1 MREWNIEGWVVNFY
15 LDNVMIQPS
24 LFHPLIV
31 YLFRPIF
38 VCVHLMK
45 LSLLTQNCLLMLV
58 TDCYLSLLIILFCLF
73 VFLSDSKLP
82 IQIAL
87 LMHLTIQC
95 TSYPTVQERYPDSGT
110 HCIKEVKIRCERNK
124 NEITLRV
131 LQEESNSKGL
141 SRLEIDDLR
150 PLGDLL
156 FS

>member
-31 YLFRPIF
+31 YLFRPIS
-38 VCVHLMK
+38 VCMHLMK
-45 LSLLTQNCLLMLV
+45 LSSLTLNCLLLLV

-95 TSYPTVQERYPDSGT
+95 TSHPTVQERYPDSGT
-110 HCIKEVKIRCERNK
+110 HCIKEVKSAVKGK

-150 PLGDLL
+150 LL
-156 FS
+156 DNLFFS

>member
-73 VFLSDSKLP
+73 VFFIRFKTSNPNCTFNALDHPMHFLSNSTRTL
-82 IQIAL
+82 
-87 LMHLTIQC
+87 
-95 TSYPTVQERYPDSGT
+95 SGFRDPLY
-110 HCIKEVKIRCERNK
+110 KRSKIRCERKKWNNVK
-124 NEITLRV
+124 SVTGR
-131 LQEESNSKGL
+131 K
-141 SRLEIDDLR
+141 
-150 PLGDLL
+150 
-156 FS
+156 

>member
-1 MREWNIEGWVVNFY
+1 
-15 LDNVMIQPS
+15 MIQPS

-58 TDCYLSLLIILFCLF
+58 TDCYLSLLIILFLY
-73 VFLSDSKLP
+73 FLSDSKLP

-95 TSYPTVQERYPDSGT
+95 TSHPTVQERYPDSGT
-110 HCIKEVKIRCERNK
+110 HCIKEVKSAVKGK